1 MKCDLF
7 KKVFSTEK
15 RKWLIKKFLAVC
27 NSHIIIHLLMFFY
40 FLGYGTTITIV
51 SVIGIICGII
61 TATIIIKKD
70 MSLKKLSIYN
80 ASIFVIAG
88 IILSSIIRNDIND
101 YLLFSTIICGSISLY
116 FGYKHSDHVY
126 ETIVF
131 TLINPVIYFA
141 LYMYAISYEIVKD
154 MPVFRF
160 RI

>member
-7 KKVFSTEK
+7 NQLFGNDK
-15 RKWLIKKFLAVC
+15 RMWLIKKFFAVC
-27 NSHIIIHLLMFFY
+27 NSHIIIHLLMLFY

-61 TATIIIKKD
+61 TAAIIIKKD

-88 IILSSIIRNDIND
+88 IILSSVIWKDLND

-126 ETIVF
+126 EKIVF

-141 LYMYAISYEIVKD
+141 LYIDAISYEIVKD
-154 MPVFRF
+154 MPFI
-160 RI
+160 RIGI